1 VETEVAVLTSTDAT
15 RELRQEAERFG
26 ADVICLGTHGRT
38 GAAKA
43 LMGSTAQAVLASSAR
58 PVLLVRPPAE

>member
-1 VETEVAVLTSTDAT
+1 
-15 RELRQEAERFG
+15 
-26 ADVICLGTHGRT
+26 LGTHGRS
-38 GAAKA
+38 GVAKV